1 MTPTGP
7 LQGAAHPGS
16 VPAGVTAGVTLYLPL
31 GQDYV
36 LGVGGFHRLGR
47 GVNGGLDGVDE
58 FAREGCRIGME
69 ISHDHLAIAV
79 SRLPRLVV
87 P

>member
-7 LQGAAHPGS
+7 LQGAAQPGS
-16 VPAGVTAGVTLYLPL
+16 VPAGVTADVTLHLPL

-69 ISHDHLAIAV
+69 ISHDHLAM
-79 SRLPRLVV
+79 SCLQTP
-87 P
+87 